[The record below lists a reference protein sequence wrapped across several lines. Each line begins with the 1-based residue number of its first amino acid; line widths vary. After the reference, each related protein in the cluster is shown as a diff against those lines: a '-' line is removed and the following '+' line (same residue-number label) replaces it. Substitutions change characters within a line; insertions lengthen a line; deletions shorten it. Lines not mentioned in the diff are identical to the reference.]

1 MSLNSAMLAGVSGLA
16 ANSTALAAIS
26 QNIAN
31 VNTVGYKRTNA
42 EFQTL
47 VNSQTRAGGSYS
59 AGGVTANARSFISQE
74 GQLQRTTESTDLAIN
89 GQGFFVTTTQAEGV
103 GATDTRLFTRAGAFR
118 VDDLG
123 YLKNSAGLYL
133 QGWPVDSNG
142 EIATDPSD
150 LSRLRSINI
159 GSVGGT
165 AEPTTRVQINA
176 NLRSTQDVSS
186 AAAANTYRNVEANFT
201 APATSGS
208 VHDISVS
215 YERAGYNAGT
225 GVTTY
230 NVTLKTGISR
240 IEGVASYNAA
250 GALTGFVPNNAT
262 SANGTATATA
272 TAVTITPTSNG
283 APGTPFEID
292 FSKLSMA
299 TDGIAK
305 TKYDPTVNSMA
316 MYNSDDDNP
325 VGVKPDFKMN
335 IPVSD
340 SKGGQRNLEIRFL
353 KSAEPNQWYAEIVA
367 VPAGDVVTGA
377 PYTNGQ
383 IKTGMIAFTPSG
395 RLDVET
401 MQSWPAGTGLFDD
414 PTQASLSFLESN
426 PNNTIDPANPADN
439 GLVKWADGLGIAAQT
454 VTLDLNTSAG
464 GLSQLNTAS
473 VVQSTVTNGTA
484 FGNLSEITIDDGGFV
499 TAIFDNGVKRRI
511 AQVAV
516 ATFPSPDSLK
526 EVSGNAYAVSL
537 QSGTFNLKAAGTGGA
552 GTLSSKQLE
561 SSTVDLSAEFTGLIT
576 TQRAYSASSKIITT
590 ADEML
595 AELINIKR

>member
-16 ANSTALAAIS
+16 ANSAALAAIS

-31 VNTVGYKRTNA
+31 VNTVGYKRTA
-42 EFQTL
+42 GEFQTL
-47 VNSQTRAGGSYS
+47 VNSQTKSGGGYS
-59 AGGVTANARSFISQE
+59 AGGVAANTRSFVSQE
-74 GQLQRTTESTDLAIN
+74 GQLQRTTESTDLAVN
-89 GQGFFVTTTQAEGV
+89 GQGFFVTTTQPEGV
-103 GATDTRLFTRAGAFR
+103 SATDTRLFTRAGAFR
-118 VDDLG
+118 VDKLG

-142 EIATDPSD
+142 DISTDPSD

-176 NLRSTQDVSS
+176 NLRSTQGVSS
-186 AAAANTYRNVEANFT
+186 AAAAQSYKGVEDTT
-201 APATSGS
+201 APTPAKHDVS
-208 VHDISVS
+208 VAYSRIDANN
-215 YERAGYNAGT
+215 YA
-225 GVTTY
+225 
-230 NVTLKTGISR
+230 VTLKTGITK
-240 IEGVASYNAA
+240 ITGVATYDAT
-250 GALTGFVPNNAT
+250 GALTAFTPNNAT
-262 SANGTATATA
+262 STNGTSTSTATQLS
-272 TAVTITPTSNG
+272 ITPTSAG
-283 APGTPFEID
+283 VPGTLYTLNLAD
-292 FSKLSMA
+292 LGMTTNS
-299 TDGIAK
+299 IAK
-305 TKYDPTVNSMA
+305 TKYDPSVNSMA
-316 MYNSDDDNP
+316 MYDADDDNP
-325 VGVKPDFKMN
+325 SGVKPDFKMN

-353 KSAEPNQWYAEIVA
+353 KSEQPNQWYAEVVA
-367 VPAGDVVTGA
+367 VPADDVVTGA
-377 PYTNGQ
+377 PYSNGQ
-383 IKTGMIAFTPSG
+383 IKTGLIAFTPAG
-395 RLDVET
+395 RLDMDT
-401 MQSWPAGTGLFDD
+401 MKAWPAGTGLFDD
-414 PTQASLSFLESN
+414 PENATLSFLKSD
-426 PNNTIDPANPADN
+426 PNNTIDPADPADN
-439 GLVKWADGLGIAAQT
+439 GKIKWADGLGIADQT

-484 FGNLSEITIDDGGFV
+484 FGNLSEITIDESGFV
-499 TAIFDNGVKRRI
+499 TAIFDNGVMRRL

-516 ATFPSPDSLK
+516 ATVPSPDSLK

-552 GTLSSKQLE
+552 GSIAAQQLE

>member
-16 ANSTALAAIS
+16 ANSAALAAIS

-31 VNTVGYKRTNA
+31 VNTVGYKRTA
-42 EFQTL
+42 GEFQTL
-47 VNSQTRAGGSYS
+47 VNSQTKSGGGYS
-59 AGGVTANARSFISQE
+59 AGGVAANTRSFVSQE
-74 GQLQRTTESTDLAIN
+74 GQLQRTTENTDLSVN
-89 GQGFFVTTTQAEGV
+89 GQGFFVTTTQPEGV
-103 GATDTRLFTRAGAFR
+103 SATDTRLFTRAGAFR
-118 VDDLG
+118 VDKLG
-123 YLKNSAGLYL
+123 YLKNSANLYL

-142 EIATDPSD
+142 DISTDPSD

-176 NLRSTQDVSS
+176 NLRSTQGVSS
-186 AAAANTYRNVEANFT
+186 AAAAQSYKGVEDTTTPSPAKHDVTVGYSRIDANNYAVT
-201 APATSGS
+201 IKSG
-208 VHDISVS
+208 ITKI
-215 YERAGYNAGT
+215 T
-225 GVTTY
+225 GVATY
-230 NVTLKTGISR
+230 DAT
-240 IEGVASYNAA
+240 
-250 GALTGFVPNNAT
+250 GALTGFAPDNAT
-262 SANGTATATA
+262 STNGSATSTATRM
-272 TAVTITPTSNG
+272 TITPTSAG
-283 APGTPFEID
+283 APGAPYTLN
-292 FSKLSMA
+292 LSDLGL
-299 TDGIAK
+299 TTNGIAK
-305 TKYDPTVNSMA
+305 TKYDPSVNSMA
-316 MYNSDDDNP
+316 MYDADDDNP
-325 VGVKPDFKMN
+325 ADVKPDFKMN

-353 KSAEPNQWYAEIVA
+353 KSEQPNQWYAEIVA
-367 VPAGDVVTGA
+367 VPASDVVTGA
-377 PYTNGQ
+377 PYSNGQ
-383 IKTGMIAFTPSG
+383 IKTGLIAFTPAG
-395 RLDVET
+395 RLDMET
-401 MQSWPAGTGLFDD
+401 MKSWKAGKGLFDD
-414 PTQASLSFLESN
+414 PSNASLSFLKSD
-426 PNNTIDPANPADN
+426 PNNTIDPNDPTDN
-439 GLVKWADGLGIAAQT
+439 GKIKWADGLGIADQT

-484 FGNLSEITIDDGGFV
+484 FGNLSEITIDESGFV
-499 TAIFDNGVKRRI
+499 TAIFDNGVMRRI

-552 GTLSSKQLE
+552 GSIAAKQLE

>member
-16 ANSTALAAIS
+16 ANSAALAAIS

-31 VNTVGYKRTNA
+31 VNTVGYKRSQG

-47 VNSQTRAGGSYS
+47 VNSQTRTGGSYS
-59 AGGVTANARSFISQE
+59 AGGVMSATRSFVSQE
-74 GQLQRTTESTDLAIN
+74 GQLQRTTENTDLAVS
-89 GQGFFVTTTQAEGV
+89 GQGFFVTTTQAENV

-118 VDDLG
+118 VDNLG

-142 EIATDPSD
+142 DISTDPSD

-159 GSVGGT
+159 GQVGGT

-176 NLRSTQDVSS
+176 NLRSTQTVST
-186 AAAANTYRNVEANFT
+186 AAAANRYNGVDDAATPPVE
-201 APATSGS
+201 
-208 VHDISVS
+208 HDVDVS
-215 YERAGYNAGT
+215 YVRT
-225 GVTTY
+225 GANTYQVTI
-230 NVTLKTGISR
+230 KTGITK
-240 IEGVASYNAA
+240 ITGTATYAA
-250 GALTGFVPNNAT
+250 GALTGFTPTAG
-262 SANGTATATA
+262 SNGSATATA
-272 TAVTITPTSNG
+272 TALTITPTSG
-283 APGTPFEID
+283 TPPVAGTPFAINFAD
-292 FSKLSMA
+292 IGMS
-299 TDGIAK
+299 TDGVAK
-305 TKYDPTVNSMA
+305 TKYDPSANSMA
-316 MYNSDDDNP
+316 MYNAEDDNP

-353 KSAEPNQWYAEIVA
+353 KSAEPNQWYAEVVA
-367 VPAGDVVTGA
+367 VPASDVVTGA
-377 PYTNGQ
+377 PYSHGQ
-383 IKTGMIAFTPSG
+383 IKTGLIAFTPSG
-395 RLDVET
+395 RLDIET
-401 MQSWPAGTGLFDD
+401 MQAWPAGKGLFDD
-414 PTQASLSFLESN
+414 PEQASLNFLESD
-426 PNNTIDPANPADN
+426 PNNTIDPADPSDN
-439 GLVKWADGLGIAAQT
+439 GKVKWADGLGIAAQT

-484 FGNLSEITIDDGGFV
+484 FGNLSEITIDEGGFV
-499 TAIFDNGVKRRI
+499 TAIFDNGVMRRI
-511 AQVAV
+511 AQVAI

-537 QSGTFNLKAAGTGGA
+537 ESGTYNLKAAGTGGA
-552 GTLSSKQLE
+552 GKVAAQQLE

>member
-16 ANSTALAAIS
+16 ANSAALAAIS

-31 VNTVGYKRTNA
+31 VNTVGYKRSQG

-59 AGGVTANARSFISQE
+59 AGGVMANTRSFVSQE
-74 GQLQRTTESTDLAIN
+74 GQLQRTTSSTDLAVN
-89 GQGFFVTTTQAEGV
+89 GQGFFVTTTQAENV

-118 VDDLG
+118 VDNLG

-142 EIATDPSD
+142 DISTDPSD
-150 LSRLRSINI
+150 LSRLRSVNI

-176 NLRSTQDVSS
+176 NLRSTQTLSS
-186 AAAANTYRNVEANFT
+186 AAASQAYKGVDDTTLPTAGEHDFTVGYKRTGANTY
-201 APATSGS
+201 
-208 VHDISVS
+208 D
-215 YERAGYNAGT
+215 
-225 GVTTY
+225 VTI
-230 NVTLKTGISR
+230 KTGIQK
-240 IEGVASYNAA
+240 IQGVATYDAA
-250 GALTGFVPNNAT
+250 GVLTSFVAGT
-262 SANGTATATA
+262 TTNGTAVVNGTSTQI
-272 TAVTITPTSNG
+272 TIDPTG
-283 APGTPFEID
+283 APAAYTVNLADLGISTNN
-292 FSKLSMA
+292 
-299 TDGIAK
+299 IAK
-305 TKYDPTVNSMA
+305 TKYDSTVNSMA
-316 MYNSDDDNP
+316 MYNADDDSP

-353 KSAEPNQWYAEIVA
+353 KSEEPNQWYAEIVS
-367 VPAGDVVTGA
+367 VPAEDVVTGA

-395 RLDVET
+395 RLDMDT
-401 MQSWPAGTGLFDD
+401 MKAWAPGTGLFDD
-414 PTQASLSFLESN
+414 PEQATLTFLESD
-426 PNNTIDPANPADN
+426 PDNTIDPADPLDN

-484 FGNLSEITIDDGGFV
+484 FGNLSEITIDESGFV
-499 TAIFDNGVKRRI
+499 TAIFDNGVMRRI
-511 AQVAV
+511 AQVAI

-526 EVSGNAYAVSL
+526 EVSGNAYSVSL
-537 QSGTFNLKAAGTGGA
+537 ESGTFNLKAAGSGGA
-552 GTLSSKQLE
+552 GTIEAQQLE

>member
-16 ANSTALAAIS
+16 ANSAALAAIS

-31 VNTVGYKRTNA
+31 VNTVGYKRTA
-42 EFQTL
+42 GEFQTL
-47 VNSQTRAGGSYS
+47 VNSQTKSGGGYS
-59 AGGVTANARSFISQE
+59 AGGVAANTRSFVSQE
-74 GQLQRTTESTDLAIN
+74 GQLQRTTENTDLSVN
-89 GQGFFVTTTQAEGV
+89 GQGFFVTTTQPEGV
-103 GATDTRLFTRAGAFR
+103 SATDTRLFTRAGAFR
-118 VDDLG
+118 VDKLG
-123 YLKNSAGLYL
+123 YLKNSANLYL

-142 EIATDPSD
+142 DISTDPSD

-176 NLRSTQDVSS
+176 NLRSTQGVSS
-186 AAAANTYRNVEANFT
+186 AAAAQSYKGVEDTTTPSPAKHDVTVGYSRIDANNYAVT
-201 APATSGS
+201 IKSG
-208 VHDISVS
+208 ITKI
-215 YERAGYNAGT
+215 T
-225 GVTTY
+225 GVATY
-230 NVTLKTGISR
+230 DAT
-240 IEGVASYNAA
+240 
-250 GALTGFVPNNAT
+250 GALTGFAPDNAT
-262 SANGTATATA
+262 STNGSATSTATQM
-272 TAVTITPTSNG
+272 TIIPTSAG
-283 APGTPFEID
+283 APGAPYTLN
-292 FSKLSMA
+292 LSDLGL
-299 TDGIAK
+299 TTNGIAK
-305 TKYDPTVNSMA
+305 TKYDPSVNSMA
-316 MYNSDDDNP
+316 MYDADDDNP
-325 VGVKPDFKMN
+325 AGVKPDFKMN

-353 KSAEPNQWYAEIVA
+353 KSEQPNQWYAEIVA

-377 PYTNGQ
+377 PYSNGQ
-383 IKTGMIAFTPSG
+383 IKTGLIAFTPAG
-395 RLDVET
+395 RLDMDT
-401 MQSWPAGTGLFDD
+401 MKSWPAGKGLFDD
-414 PTQASLSFLESN
+414 PSNASLSFLKSD
-426 PNNTIDPANPADN
+426 PNNTIDPNDPTDN
-439 GLVKWADGLGIAAQT
+439 GKIKWADGLGIADQT

-484 FGNLSEITIDDGGFV
+484 FGNLSEITIDESGFV
-499 TAIFDNGVKRRI
+499 TAIFDNGVMRRI

-552 GTLSSKQLE
+552 GSIAAQQLE

>member
-1 MSLNSAMLAGVSGLA
+1 MLAGVSGLA
-16 ANSTALAAIS
+16 ANSAALAAIS

-31 VNTVGYKRTNA
+31 VNTVGYKRTA
-42 EFQTL
+42 SEFQTL
-47 VNSQTRAGGSYS
+47 VNSQTASGGSYS
-59 AGGVTANARSFISQE
+59 AGGVTTNTRSYVSQE
-74 GQLQRTTESTDLAIN
+74 GQLQRTTSSTDLAVN
-89 GQGFFVTTTQAEGV
+89 GQGFFVTTTQAENV
-103 GATDTRLFTRAGAFR
+103 GATDTRLFTRAGAFT
-118 VDDLG
+118 VDKQG

-142 EIATDPSD
+142 EISTDPSD

-176 NLRSTQDVSS
+176 NLRSSQESSS
-186 AAAANTYRNVEANFT
+186 AASAQSYKGVSDTATPAVTHDVSVRYTRTGANSHDLVIK
-201 APATSGS
+201 SGS
-208 VHDISVS
+208 QKIDASATFDPTTGAITGLTING
-215 YERAGYNAGT
+215 ANAG
-225 GVTTY
+225 
-230 NVTLKTGISR
+230 S
-240 IEGVASYNAA
+240 
-250 GALTGFVPNNAT
+250 
-262 SANGTATATA
+262 ATA
-272 TAVTITPTSNG
+272 I
-283 APGTPFEID
+283 GTPPTQIQFTPASGPAYTIN
-292 FSKLSMA
+292 LS
-299 TDGIAK
+299 DVGLGNENVAK
-305 TKYDPTVNSMA
+305 TKYDPSVNSMA
-316 MYNSDDDNP
+316 MYNADDDNP

-353 KSAEPNQWYAEIVA
+353 KSDEPNIWYAEIVS
-367 VPAGDVVTGA
+367 VPASDVIAGA
-377 PYTNGQ
+377 PYANGQ
-383 IKTGMIAFTPSG
+383 IKTGKIAFTPSG
-395 RLDVET
+395 RLDVDT
-401 MQSWPAGTGLFDD
+401 MKAWPAGTGLFDD
-414 PTQASLSFLESN
+414 PTMATLNFGKS
-426 PNNTIDPANPADN
+426 DPANLTMPA
-439 GLVKWADGLGIAAQT
+439 GEVAWADGLGIAAQA

-484 FGNLSEITIDDGGFV
+484 FGNLSEIKIDEGGFV
-499 TAIFDNGVKRRI
+499 TAIFDNGVMRRI

-516 ATFPSPDSLK
+516 ATFPSPDSLR

-552 GTLSSKQLE
+552 GEIAAKQLE

>member
-16 ANSTALAAIS
+16 ANSAALAAIS

-31 VNTVGYKRTNA
+31 VNTVGYKRSQG

-47 VNSQTRAGGSYS
+47 VNSQTRTGGSYS
-59 AGGVTANARSFISQE
+59 AGGVMSATRSFVSQE
-74 GQLQRTTESTDLAIN
+74 GQLQRTTENTDLAVS
-89 GQGFFVTTTQAEGV
+89 GQGFFVTTTQAENV

-118 VDDLG
+118 VDNLG

-142 EIATDPSD
+142 DISTDPSD

-159 GSVGGT
+159 GQVGGT

-176 NLRSTQDVSS
+176 NLRSTQTVSS
-186 AAAANTYRNVEANFT
+186 AAAANRYNGVDDAATPPVE
-201 APATSGS
+201 
-208 VHDISVS
+208 HDVDVS
-215 YERAGYNAGT
+215 YVRT
-225 GVTTY
+225 GANTYQVTI
-230 NVTLKTGISR
+230 KTGITK
-240 IEGVASYNAA
+240 ITGTATYAA
-250 GALTGFVPNNAT
+250 GALTGFTPTAG
-262 SANGTATATA
+262 SNGSATATA
-272 TAVTITPTSNG
+272 TALTITPTSG
-283 APGTPFEID
+283 TPPVAGTPFAINFAD
-292 FSKLSMA
+292 IGMS
-299 TDGIAK
+299 TDGVAK
-305 TKYDPTVNSMA
+305 TKYDPSANSMA
-316 MYNSDDDNP
+316 MYNAEDDNP

-353 KSAEPNQWYAEIVA
+353 KSAEPNQWYAEVVA
-367 VPAGDVVTGA
+367 VPASDVVTGA
-377 PYTNGQ
+377 PYSHGQ
-383 IKTGMIAFTPSG
+383 IKTGLIAFTPSG
-395 RLDVET
+395 RLDIET
-401 MQSWPAGTGLFDD
+401 MQAWPAGKGLFDD
-414 PTQASLSFLESN
+414 PEQASLNFLESD
-426 PNNTIDPANPADN
+426 PNNTIDPADPSDN
-439 GLVKWADGLGIAAQT
+439 GKVKWADGLGIAAQT

-484 FGNLSEITIDDGGFV
+484 FGNLSEITIDEGGFV
-499 TAIFDNGVKRRI
+499 TAIFDNGVMRRI
-511 AQVAV
+511 AQVAI

-537 QSGTFNLKAAGTGGA
+537 ESGTYNLKAAGTGGA
-552 GTLSSKQLE
+552 GKVAAQQLE

>member
-16 ANSTALAAIS
+16 ANSAALAAIS

-31 VNTVGYKRTNA
+31 VNTVGYKRTA
-42 EFQTL
+42 SEFQTL
-47 VNSQTRAGGSYS
+47 VNSQTASGGSYS
-59 AGGVTANARSFISQE
+59 AGGVTTNTRSYVSQE
-74 GQLQRTTESTDLAIN
+74 GQLQRTTSSTDLAVN
-89 GQGFFVTTTQAEGV
+89 GQGFFVTTTQAENV
-103 GATDTRLFTRAGAFR
+103 GATDTRLFTRAGAFT
-118 VDDLG
+118 VDKQG

-142 EIATDPSD
+142 EISTDPSD

-176 NLRSTQDVSS
+176 NLRSTQVATPAGSASSYTEPSTPPTATDHTVDVKYEPVRDPLVAGGYVPNQYTVKIKSG
-186 AAAANTYRNVEANFT
+186 TQT
-201 APATSGS
+201 ATGLATFDPATGNITSLTM
-208 VHDISVS
+208 
-215 YERAGYNAGT
+215 NAPNNGT
-225 GVTTY
+225 MTPVGTT
-230 NVTLKTGISR
+230 
-240 IEGVASYNAA
+240 
-250 GALTGFVPNNAT
+250 ALTFTPAT
-262 SANGTATATA
+262 
-272 TAVTITPTSNG
+272 G
-283 APGTPFEID
+283 APFTMD
-292 FSKLSMA
+292 LSDIGLA
-299 TDGIAK
+299 TNVAA
-305 TKYDPTVNSMA
+305 TQKYDPKSNSMA
-316 MYNSDDDNP
+316 EYNADDDAP
-325 VGVKPDFKMN
+325 TGVKPDFKMN

-353 KSAEPNQWYAEIVA
+353 KSDEPNIWYAEVVA
-367 VPAGDVVTGA
+367 VPADDVVTGGA
-377 PYTNGQ
+377 YSNGQ
-383 IKTGMIAFTPSG
+383 IKTGKIAFTPSG

-401 MQSWPAGTGLFDD
+401 MQNWPAGTGLFDD
-414 PTQASLSFLESN
+414 PTQATLNFGESD
-426 PNNTIDPANPADN
+426 PTQVIDPLVAADN
-439 GLVKWADGLGIAAQT
+439 YLVKWADGLGIAAQT

-484 FGNLSEITIDDGGFV
+484 FGNLSDITIDEGGFV
-499 TAIFDNGVKRRI
+499 TAIFDNGVMRRI
-511 AQVAV
+511 AQVAI

-526 EVSGNAYAVSL
+526 EVSGNAYSVSL

-552 GTLSSKQLE
+552 GTIAAQQLE

>member
-16 ANSTALAAIS
+16 ANSAALAAIS

-31 VNTVGYKRTNA
+31 VNTVGYKRTA
-42 EFQTL
+42 SEFQTL
-47 VNSQTRAGGSYS
+47 VNSQTASGGSYS
-59 AGGVTANARSFISQE
+59 AGGVTTNTRSYVSQE
-74 GQLQRTTESTDLAIN
+74 GQLQRTTSSTDLAVN
-89 GQGFFVTTTQAEGV
+89 GQGFFVTTTQAENV
-103 GATDTRLFTRAGAFR
+103 GATDTRLFTRAGAFT
-118 VDDLG
+118 VDKQG

-142 EIATDPSD
+142 EISTDPSD

-176 NLRSTQDVSS
+176 NLRSSQESSS
-186 AAAANTYRNVEANFT
+186 AASAQSYKGVSDTATPAVTHDVSVRYTRTGANSHDLVIK
-201 APATSGS
+201 SGS
-208 VHDISVS
+208 QKIDASATFDPTTGAITGLTING
-215 YERAGYNAGT
+215 ANAG
-225 GVTTY
+225 
-230 NVTLKTGISR
+230 S
-240 IEGVASYNAA
+240 
-250 GALTGFVPNNAT
+250 
-262 SANGTATATA
+262 ATA
-272 TAVTITPTSNG
+272 I
-283 APGTPFEID
+283 GTPPTQIQFTPASGPAYTIN
-292 FSKLSMA
+292 LS
-299 TDGIAK
+299 DVGLGNENVAK
-305 TKYDPTVNSMA
+305 TKYDPSVNSMA
-316 MYNSDDDNP
+316 MYNADDDNP

-353 KSAEPNQWYAEIVA
+353 KSDEPNIWYAEIVS
-367 VPAGDVVTGA
+367 VPASDVIAGA
-377 PYTNGQ
+377 PYANGQ
-383 IKTGMIAFTPSG
+383 IKTGKIAFTPSG
-395 RLDVET
+395 RLDVDT
-401 MQSWPAGTGLFDD
+401 MKAWPAGTGLFDD
-414 PTQASLSFLESN
+414 PTMATLNFGKS
-426 PNNTIDPANPADN
+426 DPANLTMPA
-439 GLVKWADGLGIAAQT
+439 GEVAWADGLGIAAQA

-484 FGNLSEITIDDGGFV
+484 FGNLSEIKIDEGGFV
-499 TAIFDNGVKRRI
+499 TAIFDNGVMRRI

-516 ATFPSPDSLK
+516 ATFPSPDSLR

-552 GTLSSKQLE
+552 GEIAAKQLE

>member
-16 ANSTALAAIS
+16 ANSAALAAIS

-31 VNTVGYKRTNA
+31 VNTVGYKRSQG

-47 VNSQTRAGGSYS
+47 VNSQTRTGGSYS
-59 AGGVTANARSFISQE
+59 AGGVMSATRSFVSQE
-74 GQLQRTTESTDLAIN
+74 GQLQRTTENTDLAVS
-89 GQGFFVTTTQAEGV
+89 GQGFFVTTTQAENV

-118 VDDLG
+118 VDNLG

-142 EIATDPSD
+142 DISTDPSD

-159 GSVGGT
+159 GQVGGT

-176 NLRSTQDVSS
+176 NLRSTQTVSS
-186 AAAANTYRNVEANFT
+186 AAAANRYNGVDDAATPPVE
-201 APATSGS
+201 
-208 VHDISVS
+208 HDVDVS
-215 YERAGYNAGT
+215 YVRT
-225 GVTTY
+225 GANTYQVTI
-230 NVTLKTGISR
+230 KTGITK
-240 IEGVASYNAA
+240 ITGTATYAA
-250 GALTGFVPNNAT
+250 GALTGFTPTAG
-262 SANGTATATA
+262 SNGSATATA
-272 TAVTITPTSNG
+272 TALTIPPTSG
-283 APGTPFEID
+283 TPPVAGTPFAINFAD
-292 FSKLSMA
+292 IGMS
-299 TDGIAK
+299 TDGVAK
-305 TKYDPTVNSMA
+305 TKYDPSANSMA
-316 MYNSDDDNP
+316 MYNAEDDNP

-353 KSAEPNQWYAEIVA
+353 KSAEPNQWYAEVVA
-367 VPAGDVVTGA
+367 VPASDVVTGA
-377 PYTNGQ
+377 PYSHGQ
-383 IKTGMIAFTPSG
+383 IKTGLIAFTPSG
-395 RLDVET
+395 RLDIET
-401 MQSWPAGTGLFDD
+401 MQAWPAGKGLFDD
-414 PTQASLSFLESN
+414 PEQASLNFLESD
-426 PNNTIDPANPADN
+426 PNNTIDPADPSDN
-439 GLVKWADGLGIAAQT
+439 GKVKWADGLGIAAQT

-484 FGNLSEITIDDGGFV
+484 FGNLSEITIDEGGFV
-499 TAIFDNGVKRRI
+499 TAIFDNGVMRRI
-511 AQVAV
+511 AQVAI

-537 QSGTFNLKAAGTGGA
+537 ESGTYNLKAAGTGGA
-552 GTLSSKQLE
+552 GKVAAQQLE

>member
-16 ANSTALAAIS
+16 ANSAALAAIS

-31 VNTVGYKRTNA
+31 VNTVGYKRTA
-42 EFQTL
+42 SEFQTL
-47 VNSQTRAGGSYS
+47 VNSQTASGGSYS
-59 AGGVTANARSFISQE
+59 AGGVTTNTRSYVSQE
-74 GQLQRTTESTDLAIN
+74 GQLQRTTSSTDLAVN
-89 GQGFFVTTTQAEGV
+89 GQGFFVTTTQAENV
-103 GATDTRLFTRAGAFR
+103 GATDTRLFTRAGAFT
-118 VDDLG
+118 VDKQG

-142 EIATDPSD
+142 EISTDPSD

-176 NLRSTQDVSS
+176 NLRSSQESSS
-186 AAAANTYRNVEANFT
+186 AASAQSYKGVSDTATPAVTHDVSVRYTRTGANSHDLVIK
-201 APATSGS
+201 SGS
-208 VHDISVS
+208 QRVDASATFDPTTGAITGLTING
-215 YERAGYNAGT
+215 ANAG
-225 GVTTY
+225 
-230 NVTLKTGISR
+230 S
-240 IEGVASYNAA
+240 
-250 GALTGFVPNNAT
+250 
-262 SANGTATATA
+262 ATA
-272 TAVTITPTSNG
+272 I
-283 APGTPFEID
+283 GTPPTQIQFTPA
-292 FSKLSMA
+292 SGPAYTLNLS
-299 TDGIAK
+299 DVGLGNEDVAK
-305 TKYDPTVNSMA
+305 TKYDPSVNSMA
-316 MYNSDDDNP
+316 MYNADDDNP

-340 SKGGQRNLEIRFL
+340 SKGGQRNLELRFL
-353 KSAEPNQWYAEIVA
+353 KSDEPNIWYAEIVS
-367 VPAGDVVTGA
+367 VPASDVIAGA
-377 PYTNGQ
+377 PYANGQ
-383 IKTGMIAFTPSG
+383 IKTGKIAFTPSG
-395 RLDVET
+395 RLDVDT
-401 MQSWPAGTGLFDD
+401 MKAWPAGTGLFDD
-414 PTQASLSFLESN
+414 PTMATLNFGKSD
-426 PNNTIDPANPADN
+426 PNNLTIPAGQVA
-439 GLVKWADGLGIAAQT
+439 WADGLGIAAQA

-484 FGNLSEITIDDGGFV
+484 FGNLSEIKIDEAGFV
-499 TAIFDNGVKRRI
+499 TAIFDNGVMRRI

-516 ATFPSPDSLK
+516 ATFPSPDSLR

-552 GTLSSKQLE
+552 GEIAAKQLE

>member
-1 MSLNSAMLAGVSGLA
+1 MLAGVSGLA
-16 ANSTALAAIS
+16 ANSAALAAIS

-31 VNTVGYKRTNA
+31 VNTVGYKRSQG

-47 VNSQTRAGGSYS
+47 VNSQTRTGGSYS
-59 AGGVTANARSFISQE
+59 AGGVMSATRSFVSQE
-74 GQLQRTTESTDLAIN
+74 GQLQRTTENTDLAVS
-89 GQGFFVTTTQAEGV
+89 GQGFFVTTTQAENV

-118 VDDLG
+118 VDNLG

-142 EIATDPSD
+142 DISTDPSD

-159 GSVGGT
+159 GQVGGT

-176 NLRSTQDVSS
+176 NLRSTQTVSS
-186 AAAANTYRNVEANFT
+186 AAAANRYNGVDDAATPPVE
-201 APATSGS
+201 
-208 VHDISVS
+208 HDVDVS
-215 YERAGYNAGT
+215 YVRT
-225 GVTTY
+225 GANTYQVTI
-230 NVTLKTGISR
+230 KTGITK
-240 IEGVASYNAA
+240 ITGTATYAA
-250 GALTGFVPNNAT
+250 GALTGFTPTAG
-262 SANGTATATA
+262 SNGSATATA
-272 TAVTITPTSNG
+272 TALTITPTSG
-283 APGTPFEID
+283 TPPVAGTPFAINFAD
-292 FSKLSMA
+292 IGMS
-299 TDGIAK
+299 TDGVAK
-305 TKYDPTVNSMA
+305 TKYDPSANSMA
-316 MYNSDDDNP
+316 MYNAEDDNP

-353 KSAEPNQWYAEIVA
+353 KSAEPNQWYAEVVA
-367 VPAGDVVTGA
+367 VPASDVVTGA
-377 PYTNGQ
+377 PYSHGQ
-383 IKTGMIAFTPSG
+383 IKTGLIAFTPSG
-395 RLDVET
+395 RLDIET
-401 MQSWPAGTGLFDD
+401 MQAWPAGKGLFDD
-414 PTQASLSFLESN
+414 PEQASLNFLESD
-426 PNNTIDPANPADN
+426 PNNTIDPADPSDN
-439 GLVKWADGLGIAAQT
+439 GKVKWADGLGIAAQT

-484 FGNLSEITIDDGGFV
+484 FGNLSEITIDEGGFV
-499 TAIFDNGVKRRI
+499 TAIFDNGVMRRI
-511 AQVAV
+511 AQVAI

-537 QSGTFNLKAAGTGGA
+537 ESGTYNLKAAGTGGA
-552 GTLSSKQLE
+552 GKVAAQQLE

>member
-16 ANSTALAAIS
+16 ANSAALAAIS

-31 VNTVGYKRTNA
+31 VNTVGYKRSQG

-47 VNSQTRAGGSYS
+47 VNSQTRTGGSYS
-59 AGGVTANARSFISQE
+59 AGGVMSATRSFVSQE
-74 GQLQRTTESTDLAIN
+74 GQLQRTTENTDLAVS
-89 GQGFFVTTTQAEGV
+89 GQGFFVTTTQAENV

-118 VDDLG
+118 VDNLG

-142 EIATDPSD
+142 DISTDPSD

-159 GSVGGT
+159 GQVGGT

-176 NLRSTQDVSS
+176 NLRSTQTVST
-186 AAAANTYRNVEANFT
+186 AAAANRYNGVDDAATPPVE
-201 APATSGS
+201 
-208 VHDISVS
+208 HDVDVS
-215 YERAGYNAGT
+215 YVRT
-225 GVTTY
+225 GANTYQVTI
-230 NVTLKTGISR
+230 KTGITK
-240 IEGVASYNAA
+240 ITGTATYAA
-250 GALTGFVPNNAT
+250 GALTGFAPTAG
-262 SANGTATATA
+262 SNGSATATA
-272 TAVTITPTSNG
+272 TALTITPTSG
-283 APGTPFEID
+283 TPPVAGTPFAINFAD
-292 FSKLSMA
+292 IGMS
-299 TDGIAK
+299 TDGVAK
-305 TKYDPTVNSMA
+305 TKYDPSANSMA
-316 MYNSDDDNP
+316 MYNAEDDNP

-353 KSAEPNQWYAEIVA
+353 KSAEPNQWYAEVVA
-367 VPAGDVVTGA
+367 VPASDVVTGA
-377 PYTNGQ
+377 PYSHGQ
-383 IKTGMIAFTPSG
+383 IKTGLIAFTPSG
-395 RLDVET
+395 RLDIET
-401 MQSWPAGTGLFDD
+401 MQAWPAGKGLFDD
-414 PTQASLSFLESN
+414 PEQASLNFLESD
-426 PNNTIDPANPADN
+426 PNNTIDPADPSDN
-439 GLVKWADGLGIAAQT
+439 GKVKGADGLGIAAQT

-484 FGNLSEITIDDGGFV
+484 FGNLSEITIDEGGFV
-499 TAIFDNGVKRRI
+499 TAIFDNGVMRRI
-511 AQVAV
+511 AQVAI

-537 QSGTFNLKAAGTGGA
+537 ESGTYNLKAAGTGGA
-552 GTLSSKQLE
+552 GKVAAQQLE

>member
-16 ANSTALAAIS
+16 ANSAALAAIS

-31 VNTVGYKRTNA
+31 VNTVGYKRTA
-42 EFQTL
+42 GEFQTL
-47 VNSQTRAGGSYS
+47 VNSQTKSGGGYS
-59 AGGVTANARSFISQE
+59 AGGVAANTRSFVSQE
-74 GQLQRTTESTDLAIN
+74 GQLQRTTENTDLSVN
-89 GQGFFVTTTQAEGV
+89 GQGFFVTTTQPEGV
-103 GATDTRLFTRAGAFR
+103 SATDTRLFTRAGAFR
-118 VDDLG
+118 VDKLG
-123 YLKNSAGLYL
+123 YLKNSANLYL

-142 EIATDPSD
+142 DISTDPSD

-176 NLRSTQDVSS
+176 NLRSTQGVSS
-186 AAAANTYRNVEANFT
+186 AAAAQSYKGVEDTTTPSPAKHDVTVGYSRIDANNYAVT
-201 APATSGS
+201 IKSG
-208 VHDISVS
+208 ITKI
-215 YERAGYNAGT
+215 T
-225 GVTTY
+225 GVATY
-230 NVTLKTGISR
+230 DAT
-240 IEGVASYNAA
+240 
-250 GALTGFVPNNAT
+250 GALTGFAPDNAT
-262 SANGTATATA
+262 STNGSATSTATQM
-272 TAVTITPTSNG
+272 TITPTSAG
-283 APGTPFEID
+283 APGAPYTLN
-292 FSKLSMA
+292 LSDLGL
-299 TDGIAK
+299 TTNGIAK
-305 TKYDPTVNSMA
+305 TKYDPSVNSMA
-316 MYNSDDDNP
+316 MYDADDDNP
-325 VGVKPDFKMN
+325 AGVKPDFKMN

-353 KSAEPNQWYAEIVA
+353 KSEQPNQWYAEIVA
-367 VPAGDVVTGA
+367 VPASDVVTGA
-377 PYTNGQ
+377 PYSNGQ
-383 IKTGMIAFTPSG
+383 IKTGLIAFTPAG
-395 RLDVET
+395 RLDMET
-401 MQSWPAGTGLFDD
+401 MKSWKAGKGLFDD
-414 PTQASLSFLESN
+414 PSNASLSFLKSD
-426 PNNTIDPANPADN
+426 PNNTIDPNDPTDN
-439 GLVKWADGLGIAAQT
+439 GKIKWADGLGIADQT

-484 FGNLSEITIDDGGFV
+484 FGNLSEITIDDSGFV
-499 TAIFDNGVKRRI
+499 TAIFDNGVMRRI

-552 GTLSSKQLE
+552 GSIAAKQLE

>member
-16 ANSTALAAIS
+16 ANSAALAAIS

-31 VNTVGYKRTNA
+31 VNTVGYKRTA
-42 EFQTL
+42 SEFQTL
-47 VNSQTRAGGSYS
+47 VNSQTASGGSYS
-59 AGGVTANARSFISQE
+59 AGGVTTNTRSYVSQE
-74 GQLQRTTESTDLAIN
+74 GQLQRTTSSTDLAVN
-89 GQGFFVTTTQAEGV
+89 GQGFFVTTTQAENV
-103 GATDTRLFTRAGAFR
+103 GATDTRLFTRAGAFT
-118 VDDLG
+118 VDKQG

-142 EIATDPSD
+142 EISTDPSD

-176 NLRSTQDVSS
+176 NLRSSQEPSS
-186 AAAANTYRNVEANFT
+186 AASAQSYKGVSDTATPAVTHDVSVRYTRTGANSHDLVIK
-201 APATSGS
+201 SGS
-208 VHDISVS
+208 QKVDASATFDPTTGAITGLTING
-215 YERAGYNAGT
+215 ANAG
-225 GVTTY
+225 
-230 NVTLKTGISR
+230 S
-240 IEGVASYNAA
+240 
-250 GALTGFVPNNAT
+250 
-262 SANGTATATA
+262 ATA
-272 TAVTITPTSNG
+272 I
-283 APGTPFEID
+283 GTPPTQIQFTPASGPAYTIN
-292 FSKLSMA
+292 LS
-299 TDGIAK
+299 DVGLGNENVAK
-305 TKYDPTVNSMA
+305 TKYDPSVNSMA
-316 MYNSDDDNP
+316 MYNADDDNP

-340 SKGGQRNLEIRFL
+340 SKGGQRNLELRFL
-353 KSAEPNQWYAEIVA
+353 KSDEPNIWYAEIVS
-367 VPAGDVVTGA
+367 VPASDVIAGA
-377 PYTNGQ
+377 PYANGQ
-383 IKTGMIAFTPSG
+383 IKTGKIAFTPSG
-395 RLDVET
+395 RLDVDT
-401 MQSWPAGTGLFDD
+401 MKAWPAGTGLFDD
-414 PTQASLSFLESN
+414 PTMATLNFGKS
-426 PNNTIDPANPADN
+426 DPANLTMPA
-439 GLVKWADGLGIAAQT
+439 GQVAWADGLGIAAQA

-484 FGNLSEITIDDGGFV
+484 FGNLSEIKIDEGGFV
-499 TAIFDNGVKRRI
+499 TAIFDNGVMRRI

-516 ATFPSPDSLK
+516 ATFPSPDSLR

-552 GTLSSKQLE
+552 GEIAAKQLE